1 MWTAL
6 SPTQDNYNDFPTG
19 IFIYIYY
26 IYIYIYIS
34 ILSTCKDW
42 HPIVGII
49 IVSNGVGIIMLGNVF
64 LLGVNIPTSLSNHN
78 YPT

>member
-1 MWTAL
+1 MGYL
-6 SPTQDNYNDFPTG
+6 YN
-19 IFIYIYY
+19 Y
-26 IYIYIYIS
+26 IYILYTYIYLYTS